1 MKIFEFLNHT
11 HTHTQFAAKL
21 YGKQTLWR
29 TRWNDCLHRKSHLA
43 YARLNHTYVKWIG
56 NLHFEQATNAFASI
70 SRMLQKEHILRCFV
84 FNERVLLQP
93 FWHEFIRNLLTSSPD
108 SIWTTSSFSL
118 SRSLY
123 LLFSVCLPFFSWN
136 IFHSHFAYVVQP
148 KRERIKRNTQN
159 HILERINPF

>member
-70 SRMLQKEHILRCFV
+70 SRMLQKEHILPCFV

-118 SRSLY
+118 SLDRSISYFQCVFRFSREIYFIPILRMLY
-123 LLFSVCLPFFSWN
+123 N
-136 IFHSHFAYVVQP
+136 R
-148 KRERIKRNTQN
+148 KERESNETHKITYLR
-159 HILERINPF
+159 E